1 MSEFVSLAIPE
12 IVNDALSYYECV
24 QKLINAVN
32 ELYKLFYG
40 GISEKTQ
47 KEIEAAVQEAASKIF
62 ANTIYDEANH
72 AIVFNVGIV
81 EG

>member
-1 MSEFVSLAIPE
+1 MPELVSLAVPE

-24 QKLINAVN
+24 QKLISAVN

-72 AIVFNVGIV
+72 AIVFNVGVV

>member
-1 MSEFVSLAIPE
+1 MSQFVSLAVPE

-32 ELYKLFYG
+32 DLYKLFYG
-40 GISEKTQ
+40 GVSEETQ
-47 KEIEAAVQEAASKIF
+47 KEIEAAVKEAASKLF
-62 ANTIYDEANH
+62 ANTIYDEENH
-72 AIVFNVGIV
+72 AIVFSVGSA

>member
-1 MSEFVSLAIPE
+1 MSELVSLAVPE

-32 ELYKLFYG
+32 ELYKMFYG

-47 KEIEAAVQEAASKIF
+47 KEIEAAVQEAAAKLF
-62 ANTIYDEANH
+62 ANTMYDETNH